1 MSATNTQGLEDLLLA
16 TRDLRNTAYALRA
29 TVDLL
34 GDASYALDDTGSA
47 TTGPVET
54 MAERLEKIVRDI
66 ESLANDA
73 TAHRQV
79 LKGAAS

>member
-1 MSATNTQGLEDLLLA
+1 MSARNTQGLEDLLLA
-16 TRDLRNTAYALRA
+16 TRDLRNTAYALRS

-34 GDASYALDDTGSA
+34 GDAAYALDDTGSA
-47 TTGPVET
+47 TVGPVET